1 MIHRWPFCVR
11 MVAECSIRFELGH
24 GSIVLDLTMWDL
36 NAQVCLW
43 TVPGCHVLNASLT
56 GGCVDRHVAMVM
68 VVLQSAC
75 STAPVVSAPCF
86 L

>member
-1 MIHRWPFCVR
+1 MFAWSLNAVSGVSWDFVRWYTDPVD
-11 MVAECSIRFELGH
+11 
-24 GSIVLDLTMWDL
+24 LDLTLWDL

-43 TVPGCHVLNASLT
+43 PVTGCHVLNTSLT

-68 VVLQSAC
+68 VVLQSDC
-75 STAPVVSAPCF
+75 STAPVVSAPHKCF

>member
-1 MIHRWPFCVR
+1 MWWYTVP
-11 MVAECSIRFELGH
+11 A
-24 GSIVLDLTMWDL
+24 VLDLTLWDL

-56 GGCVDRHVAMVM
+56 GGCVDRHVEMVM
-68 VVLQSAC
+68 VVLQNGC
-75 STAPVVSAPCF
+75 STAPVVSAPHECF